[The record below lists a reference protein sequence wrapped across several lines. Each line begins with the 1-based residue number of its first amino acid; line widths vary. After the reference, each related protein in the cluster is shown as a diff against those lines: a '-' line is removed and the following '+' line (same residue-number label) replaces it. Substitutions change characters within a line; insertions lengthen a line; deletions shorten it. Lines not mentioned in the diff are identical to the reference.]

1 MHTLTRTARSTH
13 AVTITVDTTSG
24 TAFVD
29 ITERLASTIAESGIH
44 LGTVTVQTLHTTTG
58 VVVNE
63 REPLLLCD
71 FARTLGRLAPADAGY
86 AHDDIIRR
94 RDVPADE
101 PANGHAHCRA
111 LFLPSSTC
119 LNVFRGRLVLG
130 PWQRVFFVE
139 LDGPRERELSL
150 LVHGEAWR

>member
-86 AHDDIIRR
+86 AHDDMIRR

-111 LFLPSSTC
+111 LFLPTS
-119 LNVFRGRLVLG
+119 LALAVVDGHLVLG
-130 PWQRVFFVE
+130 RWQSVFLVE
-139 LDGPRERELSL
+139 LDGPRRRTLS
-150 LVHGEAWR
+150 VVAQGEAL